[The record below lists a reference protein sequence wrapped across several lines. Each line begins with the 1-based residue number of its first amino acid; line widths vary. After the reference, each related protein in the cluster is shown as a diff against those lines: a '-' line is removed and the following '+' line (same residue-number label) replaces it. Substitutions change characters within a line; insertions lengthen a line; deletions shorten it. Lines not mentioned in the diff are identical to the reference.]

1 MSFVDDVLNKVM
13 GPVVRGTLRW
23 RWSQRVGEEAE
34 LAAYTEHRQEMA
46 LYNCALAELVEV
58 SDDDERVDE
67 DAPVDMGLGVKER
80 ATEISEM
87 KFQIDEQETRCAV
100 CRSNN
105 VGVVARQTRSA
116 DEGMT
121 AKLVCNDCG
130 EVRHL

>member
-1 MSFVDDVLNKVM
+1 MSFVEDVLGKVM

-23 RWSQRVGEEAE
+23 RWAQRVGEEAE
-34 LAAYTEHRQEMA
+34 LAAYTDHRQEMA
-46 LYNCALAELVEV
+46 MYNCTLAALTANDA
-58 SDDDERVDE
+58 DDGAVNEGV
-67 DAPVDMGLGVKER
+67 AAGQGVKQR

-87 KFQIDEQETRCAV
+87 KFEIEEQETRCAV

-121 AKLVCNDCG
+121 AKLVCNNCG